1 MHSLGRQIGKRL
13 SMVGKQAAQP
23 ALPAPDVFMDRQ
35 SFDNRPMH
43 VAGRAH
49 DQSLSP
55 RDLFAGPHL
64 AIEDVMQRHDDAARP
79 RLGNFFKPD
88 RAASCKPASAF
99 QHAQLHRFGE
109 ISSHS
114 EKPRGNAD
122 IACSCQVFPLG
133 PCGMQ

>member
-1 MHSLGRQIGKRL
+1 MRSLGCQIVKRL
-13 SMVGKQAAQP
+13 SMVGKQAAQL

-49 DQSLSP
+49 DHSLSP

-64 AIEDVMQRHDDAARP
+64 AIWDVTQRHDDPARP
-79 RLGNFFKPD
+79 RLGNLLKPD
-88 RAASCKPASAF
+88 RAANCKPAPAF

-122 IACSCQVFPLG
+122 IAYRCPVFPLG

>member
-13 SMVGKQAAQP
+13 SMVGKQAAQL
-23 ALPAPDVFMDRQ
+23 ALPMPDVFMDRQ
-35 SFDNRPMH
+35 SFDNRPRH

-55 RDLFAGPHL
+55 RDIFAGPHL
-64 AIEDVMQRHDDAARP
+64 AIGNVMQRRHDPARP
-79 RLGNFFKPD
+79 RLGNLFKPD
-88 RAASCKPASAF
+88 RAASCKPVSAF

-114 EKPRGNAD
+114 EKLRGNAD
-122 IACSCQVFPLG
+122 IAYRCPVFPLG